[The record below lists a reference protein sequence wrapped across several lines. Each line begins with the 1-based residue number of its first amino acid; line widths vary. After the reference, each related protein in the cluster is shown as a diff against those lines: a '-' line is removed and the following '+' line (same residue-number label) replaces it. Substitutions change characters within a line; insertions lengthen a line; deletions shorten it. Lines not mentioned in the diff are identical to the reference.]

1 MNEEENKQTEAVEEN
16 LESTDKKVEVKSE
29 SLASPRPYKHKNRE
43 DVYKDNDDTQSAA
56 TDGTDTEEN
65 SEATPDDQ
73 RPASA
78 EDKVFKK
85 RYDDL
90 KRHYDSTISKH
101 KDELLRL
108 KKQVEEATKKAY
120 LPQMSKDELDDWRKD
135 NPEMYDVM
143 KTLAYE
149 EADEKTKA
157 VETKLEELKNTQLN
171 LSREKAEVEL
181 LKLHPDFYEIKD
193 SDEFHEWAEKQD
205 DMFKNWLYNNF
216 DNSKLA
222 ARAIDLYKMD
232 SGLSKKAKVSSAE
245 AKAEA
250 AKAVTKTRTGDENKM
265 QDKRVWSIK
274 EISKL
279 KPHEFDKLEK
289 EIDLAKREG
298 RITT

>member
-1 MNEEENKQTEAVEEN
+1 
-16 LESTDKKVEVKSE
+16 
-29 SLASPRPYKHKNRE
+29 
-43 DVYKDNDDTQSAA
+43 
-56 TDGTDTEEN
+56 
-65 SEATPDDQ
+65 
-73 RPASA
+73 
-78 EDKVFKK
+78 
-85 RYDDL
+85 
-90 KRHYDSTISKH
+90 
-101 KDELLRL
+101 
-108 KKQVEEATKKAY
+108 
-120 LPQMSKDELDDWRKD
+120 
-135 NPEMYDVM
+135 M

-157 VETKLEELKNTQLN
+157 VEIKLEEIKNAQLN

-193 SDEFHEWAEKQD
+193 SDNFHEWADKQD
-205 DMFKNWLYNNF
+205 DMIKNWLYNNF

-232 SGLSKKAKVSSAE
+232 SGLSRKPKVSSAE